1 MSEVWLAIPGIIIIV
16 IIGIIWATRDINR
29 NE

>member
-16 IIGIIWATRDINR
+16 IIGIIWAIKDINR

>member
-1 MSEVWLAIPGIIIIV
+1 MSEVWLAIPCIILII
-16 IIGIIWATRDINR
+16 IIGIIWATKDINR